1 MKSRKILWQ
10 LYPSYLIIIS
20 IILLTIFLYVSV
32 ELKGFLT
39 QKIRSDIEIRAKLV
53 RELSS
58 ELINQQKNVEIDALC
73 KKLGKQINARVT
85 IISPSG
91 KVLGDSA
98 KKPSLEDNHSGRPE
112 VIQAH
117 NGVEGYAI
125 RYSNTLKTNMMYIA
139 LPVMNRGIMTGVI
152 RISIPLAFVD
162 KAISD
167 IYFKII
173 LAGII
178 IAILAAVFS
187 FYISKRIKLP
197 LEDIEEGARNF
208 AEGNLSY
215 VISAPAQK
223 EMADLT
229 SALNNM
235 ASQLNERITT
245 IIRQKNQQDAVFS
258 SMEEGVIAVDVYKR
272 IIKMNTAAANLL
284 GVRKEDVKG
293 LKIKDITG
301 KTALHQF
308 IKKTFTSNE
317 PVEEYITL
325 NYKEDLFLQARSR
338 VLRDQNDENIGAVI
352 VLNNLTHLRKLENIR
367 KDFVANVSH
376 ELRTP
381 ITSIKGF
388 VETLLDC
395 ELENKEEAVR
405 FLEIIRKHADRLNSI
420 IDDLLSLS
428 KIEQGNENTEI
439 VTEEHYLKDVLE
451 SAVEI
456 CQLKASNKNIQMELK
471 IDNELKLNI
480 NSSLIEQSMVN
491 LIDNA
496 IKYSKRDDR
505 LVIETCEKN
514 NKVIINVQ
522 DFGCGIPQEHIPRL
536 FERFYRVDK
545 ARSRSVGGT
554 GLGLAIVKHIAQAH
568 KGFVTVESQVD
579 KGSIFSIHLPKYN

>member
-1 MKSRKILWQ
+1 MKNKRILWQ
-10 LYPSYLIIIS
+10 LFPSYLIIIF
-20 IILLTIFLYVSV
+20 IILFCIFLYVSV
-32 ELKGFLT
+32 ELKEFLT
-39 QKIRSDIEIRAKLV
+39 AEIRSDIEIRAKLV

-58 ELINQQKNVEIDALC
+58 NIINNHKTAEIEALC
-73 KKLGKQINARVT
+73 RDLGDKINARVT

-98 KKPSLEDNHSGRPE
+98 KDPLLEGNHSNRPE
-112 VIQAH
+112 IKEAYA
-117 NGVEGYAI
+117 GKEGYSL
-125 RYSNTLKTNMMYIA
+125 RYSDTLKTNMMYIA
-139 LPVMNRGIMTGVI
+139 LPVKNKDELTGVI
-152 RISIPLAFVD
+152 RISLPLSNID
-162 KAISD
+162 KTLSD
-167 IYFKII
+167 LYLKII

-178 IAILAAVFS
+178 IALIAAIFS
-187 FYISKRIKLP
+187 FYISKKIKTP

-223 EMADLT
+223 EMADLA

-235 ASQLNERITT
+235 AEQLNERITT
-245 IIRQKNQQDAVFS
+245 ITRQKNQQDAVFS
-258 SMEEGVIAVDVYKR
+258 SMEEGVIAVDVKKR

-284 GVRKEDVKG
+284 GVKKEDVKG

-308 IKKTFTSNE
+308 IKKTFNSSE

-325 NYKEDLFLQARSR
+325 NYKEDLFLQAKSR
-338 VLRDQNDENIGAVI
+338 ILRDPDGENIGAVI

-388 VETLLDC
+388 VETLLDGDFVDKD
-395 ELENKEEAVR
+395 ETGR
-405 FLEIIRKHADRLNSI
+405 FLNIIKKHVDRLNSI

-428 KIEQGNENTEI
+428 KIEQNNENTQI
-439 VTEEHYLKDVLE
+439 TVEECNLKEVLE
-451 SAVEI
+451 SATEI
-456 CQLKASNKNIQMELK
+456 CQLKARDKNVKVELN
-471 IDNELKLNI
+471 IGNELRACVNP
-480 NSSLIEQSMVN
+480 SLIEQAVVN
-491 LIDNA
+491 LVDNG
-496 IKYSKRDDR
+496 IKYSNDGDK
-505 LVIETCEKN
+505 LIVEAYEKN
-514 NKVIINVQ
+514 NKIIISVK
-522 DFGCGIPQEHIPRL
+522 DFGCGIPQDQIPRL

-545 ARSRSVGGT
+545 ARSRNVGGT

-568 KGFVTVESQVD
+568 KGFVTVESREGE
-579 KGSIFSIHLPKYN
+579 GSVFFIHIPKQD